1 VRVLFKFLALGSVLF
16 ALACLVIAAPSYYQ
30 SYRILKT
37 WPAATGTV
45 VRSVVVPKEDERGG
59 WLYAAQLAFTYEAEG
74 REYVGEY
81 EFPHYSTHADRKQK
95 QLARFPTGSVHQIRY
110 NPENPADIR
119 IQVGYNIHFFVIPI
133 FITGVGLI
141 FAVVAA
147 VFFGLSRGFGR
158 AAAEASTPDIV

>member
-1 VRVLFKFLALGSVLF
+1 MHVLSKFLALASVLL
-16 ALACLVIAAPSYYQ
+16 ALASLVIAAPSYYQ
-30 SYRILKT
+30 SYRILKN

-45 VRSVVVPKEDERGG
+45 VRSVVVPKEDESGG

-81 EFPHYSTHADRKQK
+81 EFPHYSTHADRKQR
-95 QLARFPTGSVHQIRY
+95 QLAPFPAGSVHQIRY

-119 IQVGYNIHFFVIPI
+119 IQVGYNIHFFVIPV

-147 VFFGLSRGFGR
+147 VFFGVSRAFSKDS
-158 AAAEASTPDIV
+158 AEA